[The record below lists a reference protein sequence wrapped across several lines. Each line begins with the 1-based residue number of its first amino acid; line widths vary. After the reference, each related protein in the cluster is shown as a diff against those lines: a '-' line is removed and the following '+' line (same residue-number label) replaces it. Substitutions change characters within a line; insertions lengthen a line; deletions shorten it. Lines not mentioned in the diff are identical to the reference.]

1 MPKNIKII
9 IEDDKEPKDS
19 VDLGKSSSISTH
31 KTKGESASNS
41 DVSYKT
47 PNSST
52 LSSNTNPI
60 KTKQSDMTSK
70 GSSSKRNVDE
80 VNAESDQ
87 ITKIDTSDV
96 DKIRIQ
102 HEHKFKK

>member
-1 MPKNIKII
+1 MPKNIKIT
-9 IEDDKEPKDS
+9 IEDEKEVKDS
-19 VDLGKSSSISTH
+19 VDLGTASSLSTH
-31 KTKGESASNS
+31 KTKGESVSDS
-41 DVSYKT
+41 DVLHKT

-52 LSSNTNPI
+52 LSNNANPS
-60 KTKQSDMTSK
+60 KTKQSDMNSGT
-70 GSSSKRNVDE
+70 SSKRNVDE